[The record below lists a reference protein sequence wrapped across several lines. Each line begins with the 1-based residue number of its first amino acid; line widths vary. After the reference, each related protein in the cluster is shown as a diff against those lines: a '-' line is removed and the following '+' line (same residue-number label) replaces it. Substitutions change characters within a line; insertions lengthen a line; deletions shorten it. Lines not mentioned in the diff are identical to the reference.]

1 MISDGLNDGR
11 RRVLRFGLGILAAC
25 VLAPARAHGS
35 NSLRVVTLFQ
45 GATDAAVALGVTPCG
60 IVDSWSEKPT
70 YRYLRNALQG
80 VPHVGLETQPSLE
93 DIVLLRPEVII
104 ASRFRHQAL
113 APLLQQIAPLVML
126 ENVYEFKQTVAAVGA
141 AVNRQQG
148 AAELLQRW
156 QQRIRSLRHRLEQH
170 FAVRWPLTVSVLDI
184 RADHLRSYL
193 PQSFPGMILSELG
206 FAWTEAARQSAGVS
220 IKLSGR
226 ESLPVVNAELF
237 FVMLHA
243 EKSVVRENYRTL
255 VHHPLWR
262 QMQAPRQHQVWQVD
276 SVTWVLSG
284 GIIAAS
290 AVLNDIER
298 LLLSGEKP

>member
-1 MISDGLNDGR
+1 MISDVTHVDR
-11 RRVLRFGLGILAAC
+11 RRVLRLGFGLLAAC
-25 VLAPARAHGS
+25 ALVPFRAQGS
-35 NSLRVVTLFQ
+35 TSLRVITLFQ
-45 GATDAAVALGVTPCG
+45 GATDALVALGITPCAV
-60 IVDSWSEKPT
+60 VDSWSEKPT
-70 YRYLRNALQG
+70 YRYLRAALKE

-93 DIVLLRPEVII
+93 DIVLLRPDVII

-126 ENVYEFKQTVAAVGA
+126 ESVYEFKQTVEAVGR

-148 AAELLQRW
+148 AAQLLQRW
-156 QQRIRSLRHRLEQH
+156 QQRINRLRELLEQH
-170 FAVRWPLTVSVLDI
+170 FAARWPLTVSVLDI

-206 FAWTEAARQSAGVS
+206 FDWNEAARQASGVS

-226 ESLPVVNAELF
+226 ESLPVVNADLF

-243 EKSVVRENYRTL
+243 EKAVVRDNYRTL
-255 VHHPLWR
+255 VSHPLWK
-262 QMQAPRQHQVWQVD
+262 QMQAPQQHQVWQVD

-284 GIIAAS
+284 GIIAAN
-290 AVLNDIER
+290 AVLDDIER
-298 LLLSGEKP
+298 LLITGQPA

>member
-1 MISDGLNDGR
+1 M
-11 RRVLRFGLGILAAC
+11 FAAWMLIP
-25 VLAPARAHGS
+25 VGARAAAP
-35 NSLRVVTLFQ
+35 LRVITLFQ
-45 GATDAAVALGVTPCG
+45 GATDAAVALGITPCG
-60 IVDSWSEKPT
+60 VVDAWSEKPT
-70 YRYLRNALQG
+70 YRYLRAALHN

-93 DIVLLRPEVII
+93 DIVLLRPQLII

-126 ENVYEFKQTVAAVGA
+126 DNVFDFKATVQAVGV

-148 AAELLQRW
+148 AGDLLTRFTQRVNDLRGLLK
-156 QQRIRSLRHRLEQH
+156 QR
-170 FAVRWPLTVSVLDI
+170 FAARWPLTVSVLDI

-206 FAWTEAARQSAGVS
+206 FAWNEAARTATGVS

-226 ESLPVVNAELF
+226 ESLPVVNADLF

-243 EKSVVRENYRTL
+243 EKTVVQENYRSL
-255 VHHPLWR
+255 VRHPLWL
-262 QMQAPRQHQVWQVD
+262 QMQAPQQHRVWQVD

-284 GIIAAS
+284 GIIAANG
-290 AVLNDIER
+290 VLNDIER
-298 LLLSGEKP
+298 LLLTGQES

>member
-1 MISDGLNDGR
+1 MISDVTHVDR
-11 RRVLRFGLGILAAC
+11 RKVLRLGFGLLAAC
-25 VLAPARAHGS
+25 VLVPSRVQGS
-35 NSLRVVTLFQ
+35 SSLRVIALFQ
-45 GATDAAVALGVTPCG
+45 GATDALVALGITPCAV
-60 IVDSWSEKPT
+60 VDSWSEKPT
-70 YRYLRNALQG
+70 YRYLRAALKD

-93 DIVLLRPEVII
+93 DIVLLRPDVII

-126 ENVYEFKQTVAAVGA
+126 DSVYEFKQTVEAVGR

-148 AAELLQRW
+148 AAELLLRW
-156 QQRIRSLRHRLEQH
+156 QQRVNRLRQLLEQR
-170 FAVRWPLTVSVLDI
+170 FAARWPLTVSVLDI

-206 FAWTEAARQSAGVS
+206 FDWNEAARQAPGVS

-226 ESLPVVNAELF
+226 ESLPVVNADLF

-243 EKSVVRENYRTL
+243 EKAVVRDNYRTL
-255 VHHPLWR
+255 VSHPLWK
-262 QMQAPRQHQVWQVD
+262 QMQAPQQHQVWQVD

-284 GIIAAS
+284 GIIAAN
-290 AVLNDIER
+290 AVLDDIER
-298 LLLSGEKP
+298 LLITGQPT